1 MTYYN
6 ADTIDLFLFV
16 LGNFFDINIV
26 IFKSNNRECWTED
39 LMKNDGCNKE
49 TVYFV

>member
-6 ADTIDLFLFV
+6 ADIIDLFLFV

-26 IFKSNNRECWTED
+26 IFKSNKRECWTED